1 MIPINKNIF
10 KPRRNN
16 KRREVSAEII
26 ALRQK
31 VRSLENKIAYETSF
45 LEYMREGDFLIY
57 KIEEGTDYKYI
68 VSFKHI
74 HSNYYCGYVLSY
86 VYNKYVH
93 EDLNELKARLNQLIV
108 P

>member
-1 MIPINKNIF
+1 MYKE
-10 KPRRNN
+10 KPRCYKQRGHA
-16 KRREVSAEII
+16 SAETIT
-26 ALRQK
+26 LRQK
-31 VRSLENKIAYETSF
+31 IRNLENKIAYETSF

-93 EDLNELKARLNQLIV
+93 EDLSELKARLNQLIV